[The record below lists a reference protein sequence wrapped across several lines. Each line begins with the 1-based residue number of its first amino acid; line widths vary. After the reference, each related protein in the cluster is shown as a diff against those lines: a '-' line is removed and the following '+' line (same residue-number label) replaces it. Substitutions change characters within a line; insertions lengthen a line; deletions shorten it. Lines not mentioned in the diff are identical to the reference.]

1 MAKRNAAS
9 ELNHDNWDQE
19 DESEEA
25 GEFKRATDDQM
36 KVNKYKHLFGEWMLY
51 DKINLGVVGSCHKK
65 GKKKKLNWGPEKEH
79 ILWLQR
85 IFLE

>member
-36 KVNKYKHLFGEWMLY
+36 KVSRSTCLVDECCTRN
-51 DKINLGVVGSCHKK
+51 
-65 GKKKKLNWGPEKEH
+65 
-79 ILWLQR
+79 
-85 IFLE
+85 

>member
-25 GEFKRATDDQM
+25 GEFKGATDDQM
-36 KVNKYKHLFGEWMLY
+36 KVDKCYCCTMKYLFTLV
-51 DKINLGVVGSCHKK
+51 LAGSCHKK
-65 GKKKKLNWGPEKEH
+65 G
-79 ILWLQR
+79 
-85 IFLE
+85 

>member
-1 MAKRNAAS
+1 MMSKVFAYILEPVSATNKSIMPKRDAAN

-36 KVNKYKHLFGEWMLY
+36 KVNE
-51 DKINLGVVGSCHKK
+51 C
-65 GKKKKLNWGPEKEH
+65 
-79 ILWLQR
+79 
-85 IFLE
+85 

>member
-36 KVNKYKHLFGEWMLY
+36 KVNKCKHLFGE
-51 DKINLGVVGSCHKK
+51 
-65 GKKKKLNWGPEKEH
+65 
-79 ILWLQR
+79 
-85 IFLE
+85 

>member
-36 KVNKYKHLFGEWMLY
+36 KVNKYKHLFGE
-51 DKINLGVVGSCHKK
+51 
-65 GKKKKLNWGPEKEH
+65 
-79 ILWLQR
+79 
-85 IFLE
+85 